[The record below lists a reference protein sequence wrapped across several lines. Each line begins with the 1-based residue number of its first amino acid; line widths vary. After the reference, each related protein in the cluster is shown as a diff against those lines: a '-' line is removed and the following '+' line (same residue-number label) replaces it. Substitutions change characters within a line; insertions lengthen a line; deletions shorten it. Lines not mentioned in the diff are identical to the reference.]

1 MGKIQSI
8 AVGLAVFMTAALTT
22 FAVDAKTLRVCFKTA
37 DNKHYVA
44 RGARGGYLDASAT
57 KCEGS
62 AVFLLHDAKGKRHD
76 PKFGA
81 PVVMMAAAKKRYV
94 WVNVSKKTAFATKS
108 KYKKRDKRFMVEIK
122 TSSGAGKGSPLTPGV
137 KISMVSFHKG
147 MQFFTPDGGGDE
159 LMVGKPPRGSKKRWS
174 RFKLVKA
181 RK

>member
-1 MGKIQSI
+1 MQ
-8 AVGLAVFMTAALTT
+8 
-22 FAVDAKTLRVCFKTA
+22 KTLRVCFKTA
-37 DNKHYVA
+37 DNKHYAA

-57 KCEGS
+57 ECEGS

-94 WVNVSKKTAFATKS
+94 WVNVSKKTAFATKP

-122 TSSGAGKGSPLTPGV
+122 TSS
-137 KISMVSFHKG
+137 
-147 MQFFTPDGGGDE
+147 GGGDE